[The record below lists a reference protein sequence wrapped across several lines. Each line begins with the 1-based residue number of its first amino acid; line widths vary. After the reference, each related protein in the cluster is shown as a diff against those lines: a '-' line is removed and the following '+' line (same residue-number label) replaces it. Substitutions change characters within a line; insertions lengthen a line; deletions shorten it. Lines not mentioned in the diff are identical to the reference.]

1 MINTFIPKE
10 IAKKLRHYVYLYMHP
25 DTNEIFYVGQGKG
38 NRVFAHLND
47 SSISDKVAL
56 IKELREE
63 GKAPRIDILIHGL
76 QDESI
81 AKRIE
86 AAVIDL
92 IGKDKL
98 SNQSRGWRS
107 GQYGRMDSAELI
119 AMYAQKP
126 VKISEPSVLI
136 RINKLYH
143 FGMSPMELYDVTR
156 GRWRISSKREK
167 AQFAFSVYDGIVKEV
182 YEIKHWL
189 PAGSTFSTRKDEP
202 PSDRWE
208 FVGNLADT
216 AIRRKYIN
224 KSVAGYFKKGS
235 RFPIRFLNIKQS

>member
-1 MINTFIPKE
+1 MVNTFIPKE
-10 IAKKLRHYVYLYMHP
+10 ITKKIGHYVYLYLHP

-38 NRVFAHLND
+38 NRVFVHLND
-47 SSISDKVAL
+47 NSISDKVAV
-56 IKELREE
+56 IKELKEE
-63 GKAPRIDILIHGL
+63 GKTPKIDILIHGL
-76 QDESI
+76 PDEHI
-81 AKRIE
+81 AKRVE

-98 SNQSRGWRS
+98 SNQIRGWGS

-126 VKISEPSVLI
+126 AKISEPSVLI

-156 GRWRISSKREK
+156 GRWRISSKRER
-167 AQFAFSVYDGIVKEV
+167 ARLAFSVYDGIIKEV

-189 PAGSTFSTRKDEP
+189 PAGSTFSTRKDNP

-208 FVGNLADT
+208 FVGNIAEAAT
-216 AIRRKYIN
+216 RQKYIN
-224 KSVAGYFKKGS
+224 KSVASYFAKGS
-235 RFPIRFLNIKQS
+235 RYPIRFLNI